1 MKKAFILL
9 MCLFAMMAAGAG
21 LRAQE
26 ITITLNPGWNWISY
40 PQAVAMGIG
49 EALGDFVPMEG
60 DIFKSQTNMT
70 SYHNGSWSGGLTQ
83 FTSGCG
89 YMYYSTRT
97 ETTEFVFTQ
106 ASSSIV
112 TTVTPTNITTTSA
125 MSGGTVT
132 LPEGSHVFQRGVCW
146 GTEPN
151 PDVDGSHT
159 SLYEGAGTTFTSTL
173 ENLTPNTT
181 YYVRAYAV
189 SDYGLAYGDEVSFT
203 TLEDGSSDHEYVD
216 LGLPSGTLWATY
228 NVGADTPEEYG
239 DYFAWGETQPKSNY
253 DWSTYQYCNGS
264 DHTLTKY
271 CNDSSYGY
279 NGFTDTL
286 ITLLPEDDAVTANW
300 GEDWRM
306 PSRREWLELHNN
318 TTYIWTTQNGVKGR
332 LFTSA
337 NGNSLFLPAAGYR
350 RYNNLSYAGS
360 GGAYWSSS
368 LCMDYPS
375 GARDVGFSSGNYVL
389 YYGRSCGH
397 SVRAVRCKNSVIE
410 VSAAS
415 TECGEVS
422 GGGTY
427 VDRTNCTV
435 TATANEGYSFICW
448 SEYGETVST
457 EATYTFMV
465 SGDRSLVAYFY
476 NYTSGAYTYIDL
488 GLPSGTLW
496 ATCNVGSDTPEG
508 YGSYFSWGE
517 TQPKSTYDWSTY
529 QHCNGSDRT
538 LTKYCNKSAFGYN
551 GFTDDLT
558 ILLPEDDAATANW
571 GAEWRIPTSEEWEE
585 LMDNTINTVATI
597 NGKNGRLFIATNGN
611 GLFLPAAGYIN
622 DNILDKVGSSGY
634 YWSSSL
640 NTSTPY
646 YAWNFRVY
654 MRGYD
659 MYSSNYRNG
668 GRPVRAVRSSA
679 QN

>member
-1 MKKAFILL
+1 MG
-9 MCLFAMMAAGAG
+9 LFAMMAAGAG
-21 LRAQE
+21 LSAQE

-40 PQAVAMGIG
+40 PNATAMEIGAAMG
-49 EALGDFVPMEG
+49 DFIPMEG
-60 DIFKSQTNMT
+60 DMLKSQTNMT

-181 YYVRAYAV
+181 YYVLAYAV

-286 ITLLPEDDAVTANW
+286 ITLPCGIRSTYSKALLLP
-300 GEDWRM
+300 
-306 PSRREWLELHNN
+306 P
-318 TTYIWTTQNGVKGR
+318 
-332 LFTSA
+332 
-337 NGNSLFLPAAGYR
+337 
-350 RYNNLSYAGS
+350 
-360 GGAYWSSS
+360 
-368 LCMDYPS
+368 
-375 GARDVGFSSGNYVL
+375 
-389 YYGRSCGH
+389 
-397 SVRAVRCKNSVIE
+397 
-410 VSAAS
+410 
-415 TECGEVS
+415 
-422 GGGTY
+422 
-427 VDRTNCTV
+427 
-435 TATANEGYSFICW
+435 
-448 SEYGETVST
+448 
-457 EATYTFMV
+457 
-465 SGDRSLVAYFY
+465 
-476 NYTSGAYTYIDL
+476 
-488 GLPSGTLW
+488 
-496 ATCNVGSDTPEG
+496 
-508 YGSYFSWGE
+508 
-517 TQPKSTYDWSTY
+517 TYDW
-529 QHCNGSDRT
+529 
-538 LTKYCNKSAFGYN
+538 
-551 GFTDDLT
+551 
-558 ILLPEDDAATANW
+558 
-571 GAEWRIPTSEEWEE
+571 
-585 LMDNTINTVATI
+585 
-597 NGKNGRLFIATNGN
+597 
-611 GLFLPAAGYIN
+611 
-622 DNILDKVGSSGY
+622 
-634 YWSSSL
+634 
-640 NTSTPY
+640 
-646 YAWNFRVY
+646 
-654 MRGYD
+654 
-659 MYSSNYRNG
+659 
-668 GRPVRAVRSSA
+668 
-679 QN
+679 